1 MSLTAGRADC
11 PHIHVS
17 DNNDII
23 SMFGVIALSVSNTYR
38 LCCERSRS
46 NRYLVMY
53 ISNAQICSTLIHVEN
68 IKDFHHYT
76 NSSVETAA
84 AAVNAGVNLEDA
96 NLPVNVFSHLGDA
109 IQKVSE
115 IGTSSF
121 A

>member
-1 MSLTAGRADC
+1 MYT
-11 PHIHVS
+11 
-17 DNNDII
+17 
-23 SMFGVIALSVSNTYR
+23 SNTQ
-38 LCCERSRS
+38 
-46 NRYLVMY
+46 
-53 ISNAQICSTLIHVEN
+53 ISCSTLVHVEN

-115 IGTSSF
+115 TANSDNHLLEPIRQYIRYMEVKATNDVASSSISFSYYLVGTVYSVNMYTRF
-121 A
+121 